1 MGRTQIAAV
10 LLLTTVLTGARCA
23 VAGQA
28 PSAASDPDIPISH
41 QDRVYSAE
49 QYSNTVSVTD
59 PVDNKLLGTIRLG
72 DPLPANFSPL
82 YKGQV
87 LVHGMGFSPD
97 HRTIAV
103 VAIGSN
109 AVNFIDTAT
118 NSVKHVTYIG
128 RSPHEAFF
136 TMDGREVWVVVR
148 GENYVSVLDGTTYE
162 EKTRITV
169 PNGPGMTIFS
179 PDGKYGYVCSSF
191 TPETVVISVTDHKIV
206 GRVPQAS
213 PFCPNIAATPDSKQ
227 VWFTLKDSGK
237 TQVFNG
243 QPPFEVLK
251 TLDTGP
257 ITNHVNIVR
266 NANGMFAYVTIGALN
281 EIKVFRTDN
290 FEQVATIQVGKLPHG
305 IWPSGDGTRVYV
317 GLENEDRVAAID
329 TLKNEVIATN
339 PIGQAPQ
346 ALVYVPDAVPA
357 VSGDTNT
364 AMTRMMV
371 VPESHG
377 TSNLQPLGVAGQS
390 AQLWLAP
397 PGARKE
403 EKAPTSVSLSDQG
416 LVQVL
421 EAAVSGLEPGKPY
434 LLALAT
440 EPSGTGVL
448 EPLQGFMTNPAG
460 AAVVNTIGPIR
471 QVVRGEEK
479 IPRRYL
485 VILPGKVDDHRAA
498 VQVQRE

>member
-1 MGRTQIAAV
+1 MRRNVILAV
-10 LLLTTVLTGARCA
+10 LLVATGLVGVRHA

-28 PSAASDPDIPISH
+28 PAAAADPDIPISH

-59 PVDNKLLGTIRLG
+59 PVDNKLVGTIRLG
-72 DPLPANFSPL
+72 DPLPANLSPL
-82 YKGQV
+82 YKGQL

-118 NSVKHVTYIG
+118 NSVKHITYVG
-128 RSPHEAFF
+128 RSPHEAFY
-136 TMDGREVWVVVR
+136 TMDGKEVWVVVR

-162 EKTRITV
+162 EKTRIIV

-191 TPETVVISVTDHKIV
+191 TPETEVITVADHRIV
-206 GRVPQAS
+206 GKVPQAS

-227 VWFTLKDSGK
+227 VWFTLKDTGK
-237 TQVFNG
+237 TQVFDA
-243 QPPFEVLK
+243 QPPFALLK

-266 NANGMFAYVTIGALN
+266 NANGMFAYVTIGGLN

-290 FEQVATIQVGKLPHG
+290 FEQVATIPVGKLPHG

-317 GLENEDRVAAID
+317 GLENEDKVAAID
-329 TLKNEVIATN
+329 TLKNAVIATSA
-339 PIGQAPQ
+339 IGQAPQ
-346 ALVYVPDAVPA
+346 ALVYVPNA
-357 VSGDTNT
+357 VSAPSNDHNS
-364 AMTRMMV
+364 AMTTMMV
-371 VPESHG
+371 VPEGLG

-390 AQLWLAP
+390 TELWLAP
-397 PGARKE
+397 PGAKKE
-403 EKAPTSVSLSDQG
+403 EKALTSVSLSDQG
-416 LVQVL
+416 LVQML
-421 EAAVSGLEPGKPY
+421 EAAVTGLEPGKPY
-434 LLALAT
+434 LLALAS
-440 EPSGTGVL
+440 EPAGTGVL

-460 AAVVNTIGPIR
+460 AAIVNAIGPIR
-471 QVVRGEEK
+471 QLVRGEDK
-479 IPRRYL
+479 TPRRYL
-485 VILPGKVDDHRAA
+485 VILPGTPDNHGAA
-498 VQVQRE
+498 VQVQKE

>member
-10 LLLTTVLTGARCA
+10 LLLTTVLTGARYA

-471 QVVRGEEK
+471 QVVRGEDK

>member
-1 MGRTQIAAV
+1 MGRDMTLSA
-10 LLLTTVLTGARCA
+10 LLFATALVGARYA

-28 PSAASDPDIPISH
+28 PAAASDPDIPISH

-59 PVDNKLLGTIRLG
+59 PVDHKLVGTIRLG

-82 YKGQV
+82 YKGQL

-97 HRTIAV
+97 RRTIAV

-118 NSVKHVTYIG
+118 NTVKHVTYIG

-136 TMDGREVWVVVR
+136 TRDGREVWAVVR
-148 GENYVSVLDGTTYE
+148 GENYVSVMDGTTYE

-191 TPETVVISVTDHKIV
+191 TPETVVITVADHKIV

-227 VWFTLKDSGK
+227 VWFTLKDTGK
-237 TQVFNG
+237 TQVFDG
-243 QPPFEVLK
+243 QPPFALLK

-266 NANGMFAYVTIGALN
+266 NANGMFAYVTIGGLN

-290 FEQVATIQVGKLPHG
+290 FEQVATIPVGKLPHG

-317 GLENEDRVAAID
+317 GLENEDKIAAID
-329 TLKNEVIATN
+329 TLKNEVIATS

-357 VSGDTNT
+357 ASGAINS

-371 VPESHG
+371 VPEGLG
-377 TSNLQPLGVAGQS
+377 TNNLQPLGIAGQS
-390 AQLWLAP
+390 AQLWLASP
-397 PGARKE
+397 EAKRE

-421 EAAVSGLEPGKPY
+421 EAAITGLEPGKPY

-440 EPSGTGVL
+440 EASGTGVL
-448 EPLQGFMTNPAG
+448 EPLQNFMTNPAG
-460 AAVVNTIGPIR
+460 AAVVNAIGPIR
-471 QVVRGEEK
+471 QLVRSEDK
-479 IPRRYL
+479 ITRRYL
-485 VILPGKVDDHRAA
+485 AILPGKVDDHRAA